1 VPKQVIHRA
10 IADEDEPMTVSQC
23 CAFFEVSPVSLWRMV
38 NQGRIPK
45 PFYPRPRAPRWTRGE
60 LRTAREQMR
69 MLPCEAKAQHR
80 ARKPEAAEGAQCA
93 LIVPQTA
100 EP

>member
-1 VPKQVIHRA
+1 VPKQAIHSPS
-10 IADEDEPMTVSQC
+10 ADDDEPMTVSQC

-45 PFYPRPRAPRWTRGE
+45 PFYPRPRAPRWTRGD
-60 LRTAREQMR
+60 LRKAREQMR
-69 MLPCEAKAQHR
+69 MLPSEAKAQHR
-80 ARKPEAAEGAQCA
+80 QRKLEAERAQRA
-93 LIVPQTA
+93 LTVPQSS

>member
-1 VPKQVIHRA
+1 MSRNYRDKPMPKPTRPA
-10 IADEDEPMTVSQC
+10 IGDDDDPMTVNQA

-60 LRTAREQMR
+60 LRKAREQMR
-69 MLPCEAKAQHR
+69 MLPAEAKAAHR
-80 ARKPEAAEGAQCA
+80 ASKLQADAAPA
-93 LIVPQTA
+93 T
-100 EP
+100 